1 MSIER
6 SGAPAGQK
14 TVGSADHHAKAKNPA
29 PGEADASASGGFMSL
44 LNAIEADPGA
54 NAGAGADSQVVA
66 AGMSQAPF
74 DLIQV
79 ESADPL
85 MLAGL
90 TGKIPLEQ
98 APVAPSDLEMLL
110 ASQSMAAGGTAADL
124 SRAGPVVKGEAAE
137 TSSMVGSALANGA
150 RGGGVA
156 SVKGAEGQAGANQ
169 ALQLVQLG
177 EAKNSLQVIDEVNPK
192 TAKAAFAGTAKNSVG
207 ETQLGGARGAPDWRD
222 LKPIYVADATSLS
235 ADRSQVLVSA
245 AGMEGGFRQAE
256 RSTEK
261 AIAKQVG
268 GATDGVW
275 GPQALFAGARV
286 DAPSA
291 MVNAAL
297 PSPELLVAEQV
308 SYWISSDV
316 QKAELKLD
324 GLGPDPVEVSIS
336 LQGKDARVEFRTDQ
350 AATRDIL
357 ENAVPHLKELLKN
370 EGLVLSGVSVGTSG
384 QQDGQGS
391 QERRPRSGM
400 RQMNVVMP
408 QAGGTPGSP
417 GVGRHSGRAV
427 DLFV

>member
-14 TVGSADHHAKAKNPA
+14 TVGSADGHHAKAKSPA

-44 LNAIEADPGA
+44 LNAIEADTGTD
-54 NAGAGADSQVVA
+54 AGADTLVLASA
-66 AGMSQAPF
+66 MPETPLA
-74 DLIQV
+74 LIQAEPAIQLV
-79 ESADPL
+79 PSG
-85 MLAGL
+85 LAGQASS
-90 TGKIPLEQ
+90 EQ
-98 APVAPSDLEMLL
+98 APMAPSDLEMLL
-110 ASQSMAAGGTAADL
+110 ASQSMAAGGAVADL
-124 SRAGPVVKGEAAE
+124 SRPGPVAAGEAAA
-137 TSSMVGSALANGA
+137 TQAVVGSALANGT
-150 RGGGVA
+150 RGGGVS

-169 ALQLVQLG
+169 ALQLVQSG
-177 EAKNSLQVIDEVNPK
+177 EVKNPVQILDEITPKAAK
-192 TAKAAFAGTAKNSVG
+192 TAVAGVAKNSVG
-207 ETQLGGARGAPDWRD
+207 EAQLGTAKAAPDWRD
-222 LKPIYVADATSLS
+222 LKPIYVTDTTSLS
-235 ADRSQVLVSA
+235 AERSEVLVAA
-245 AGMEGGFRQAE
+245 AGMEGGFRQTE
-256 RSTEK
+256 RATEK
-261 AIAKQVG
+261 AISKQVG
-268 GATDGVW
+268 GVTDGVW

-336 LQGKDARVEFRTDQ
+336 LQGKEARVEFRTDQ
-350 AATRDIL
+350 AATRDVL

-384 QQDGQGS
+384 QQEGQGS

-400 RQMNVVMP
+400 RQMNVVTP
-408 QAGGTPGSP
+408 QAVSTPGSQ
-417 GVGRHSGRAV
+417 GGGRHAGRAV